1 MNLLLWSCLCKA
13 KNIPKGAIDVIWETS
28 VAGVY
33 MSLLDGFSRISY
45 CSTEGRALMSMD
57 LAAYASSCS
66 PRTLT
71 ERFKAGA
78 IQVKPPELHLS
89 RGMPYVDT
97 YIKVFYFPS
106 QVRTHELLRNSI
118 TIHHSYFF
126 FQPRNKDAF
135 TWIEEN
141 FKDYLLNH
149 SIALIVGAASSSEG
163 ENVSISGLVKGVKKL
178 YDECETPKV
187 VRC

>member
-1 MNLLLWSCLCKA
+1 MNLLLWSCLCKD

-66 PRTLT
+66 PRALT

-106 QVRTHELLRNSI
+106 Q
-118 TIHHSYFF
+118 
-126 FQPRNKDAF
+126 DAF
-135 TWIEEN
+135 AWIEEN

>member
-126 FQPRNKDAF
+126 STTQQGC
-135 TWIEEN
+135 I
-141 FKDYLLNH
+141 YLDRR
-149 SIALIVGAASSSEG
+149 
-163 ENVSISGLVKGVKKL
+163 KL
-178 YDECETPKV
+178 
-187 VRC
+187 